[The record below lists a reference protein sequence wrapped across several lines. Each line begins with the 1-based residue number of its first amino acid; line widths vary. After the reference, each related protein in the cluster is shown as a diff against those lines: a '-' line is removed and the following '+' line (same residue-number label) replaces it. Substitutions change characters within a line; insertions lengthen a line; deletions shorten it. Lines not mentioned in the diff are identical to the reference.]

1 MYFNTYNIYLDFS
14 MSVSEKKK
22 KLAYDLRHYETLH
35 KDKEKLVFL
44 K

>member
-1 MYFNTYNIYLDFS
+1 

-22 KLAYDLRHYETLH
+22 KIGYDLRHYETLH